1 MRHPQTTYR
10 HHLPCTDVTKVTRQI
25 TDQRHRAYYWSWSE
39 RIAPTSDPAAAA
51 RKIAALL
58 RTTSGRD

>member
-1 MRHPQTTYR
+1 
-10 HHLPCTDVTKVTRQI
+10 VTKVTRQI